1 MSVRN
6 QTLAAVGIALA
17 AGGGF
22 FYWWQGNN
30 TPDVVVGSTTTI
42 EPAPSTESNVDELL
56 SPFDPVEPSDATIS
70 QAAQQT
76 TASTTVSSSTSKP
89 PRATPT
95 ASEEALALQAY
106 ELGVTDL
113 SDEQILDFT
122 LRLKSDAAFLQ
133 AVADEF
139 RAESDPERLKRLSLL
154 LGEAQD
160 PSLTPV
166 ASDMVYSGNR
176 ESQLAGLDLLRRLQP
191 FDPSARDV
199 VMNIL
204 TTEADP
210 EVMVG
215 TLNVL
220 ALPGQATD
228 AEKQTI
234 VDHVLP
240 LTTNYSAAVR
250 QRSISMISKW
260 SDDDTAMDVLVAGL
274 NDVDESVRKTAAY
287 STLGLKN
294 PSPEIIEALFSV
306 LEDQN
311 ELPRARKGARQSLQ
325 GKTLSES
332 NKLRL
337 QTADAQMRKQY
348 ARKP

>member
-1 MSVRN
+1 MSVLSK
-6 QTLAAVGIALA
+6 TLVAVGIALA
-17 AGGGF
+17 VGGGF
-22 FYWWQGNN
+22 FYWWPSNI
-30 TPDVVVGSTTTI
+30 TPEANVNSATAVGSATSDDS
-42 EPAPSTESNVDELL
+42 STAKPV
-56 SPFDPVEPSDATIS
+56 SPFDPVISSDNTNTEV
-70 QAAQQT
+70 AQQSSVSVAENSNT
-76 TASTTVSSSTSKP
+76 KNASQLVPS
-89 PRATPT
+89 

-106 ELGVTDL
+106 DLGATDL

-122 LRLKSDAAFLQ
+122 LRLKTDAAFLQ
-133 AVADEF
+133 AAGDEF
-139 RAESDPERLKRLSLL
+139 RAETDPDRLKRLAFL

-160 PSLTPV
+160 PSLTPI

-191 FDPSARDV
+191 FDSSARDV

-204 TTEADP
+204 TTDADP

-220 ALPGQATD
+220 TLPSEASD
-228 AEKQTI
+228 AEKQSI

-240 LTTNYSAAVR
+240 LTTNNSAAVR

-260 SDDDTAMDVLVAGL
+260 SSDETAMDVLAAGL
-274 NDVDESVRKTAAY
+274 NDAEESVRSTAAY
-287 STLGLKN
+287 ATLNLDN
-294 PSPEIIEALFSV
+294 PSPAIIEALFAV
-306 LEDQN
+306 LENQN

-325 GKTLSES
+325 GKALSE
-332 NKLRL
+332 NNMLRL